1 MRFINTNNINSL
13 IDDNIIEFIKSS
25 EEEYRVQIMQ
35 VAESIAKHSTEK
47 PVVLISGPS
56 GSGKTTTAYRLKKIL
71 NEVFKC
77 KSHVIS
83 LDNYFKSNSSP
94 DMPKNTDG
102 SLDLESPYCI
112 DIELLKEH
120 IQNIYNGMSFQ
131 MPYFNFVNQ
140 ERGGYREY
148 TVNKGEITIFEGI
161 HALNPMVTGIQST
174 NTIYV
179 SVRTR
184 LVNDDGSVLH
194 PRRIRLM
201 RRLCRDSKF
210 RGKNYQDTFKYFN
223 NVSIGENNFIMPFKH
238 LAEFD
243 IDTFHAYEP
252 SVYKN
257 FLLDGLITLQDELNS
272 NVEYCEIVS
281 FLSELNSVND
291 TLVPNTSI
299 VREFIGGSEFD
310 Y

>member
-1 MRFINTNNINSL
+1 MRFININNINTQ
-13 IDDNIIEFIKSS
+13 IDNDAIEFINSC
-25 EEEYRVQIMQ
+25 ETEYKNQIMQ
-35 VAESIAKHSTEK
+35 TAETISKHSKEK

-56 GSGKTTTAYRLKKIL
+56 GSGKTTTAYRLKKVL
-71 NEVFKC
+71 NEVFGC
-77 KSHVIS
+77 KSNSIS

-94 DMPKNTDG
+94 NMPKNPDG
-102 SLDLESPYCI
+102 SIDLESPYCM

-131 MPYFNFVNQ
+131 MPYFDFVHQ
-140 ERGGYREY
+140 ERGGYKKY
-148 TVNKGEITIFEGI
+148 IVNKGEITIFEGI
-161 HALNPMVTGIQST
+161 HALNPMVTGIEST

-210 RGKNYQDTFKYFN
+210 RGKNYQDIFKYFK
-223 NVSIGENNFIMPFKH
+223 NVSIGEDKFIMPFKH

-252 SVYKN
+252 SIYKDV
-257 FLLDGLITLQDELNS
+257 LLNNLIQLQNELNS
-272 NVEYCEIVS
+272 NVEYSEIVS
-281 FLSELNSVND
+281 FLSELDSVEES
-291 TLVPNTSI
+291 LSPKTSI
-299 VREFIGGSEFD
+299 VREFIGGSEFN